1 MRKTFLGISLA
12 VISFLLL
19 FNPVAGASEV
29 KNHNVKVFVNETEI
43 IFDANSGRP
52 YINKDNR
59 TMLPFRKVAEAAKA
73 EVEWVAAE
81 QKAIALNSSNNV
93 EMIVGKKEY
102 RKNGKVETM
111 DTEMVLDPAEGRTY
125 APFRAIS
132 EGLGYQ
138 VDYTRVV
145 QKSNN
150 KEILAVFN
158 FTQGQ
163 SQQEQQRIIERVKNE
178 LQGLGANDAD
188 FRYEGAKSS
197 DGKANGSGKLYENNQ
212 LIYEGVF
219 ANDLPHGE
227 GVLYKDG
234 LVHFKGTFANGKPTK
249 GMIYNTE
256 GNKLFD
262 GNISYWKDDEFIG
275 EGLIFAA
282 DNTII
287 YQGELMVA
295 GGELAL
301 GDQGSLFYDSGELF
315 FKGDLYGDVPYGKGS
330 FYNKDGSL
338 IFEGE
343 F

>member
-1 MRKTFLGISLA
+1 MQRRHLSISLA
-12 VISFLLL
+12 VIIFLLL
-19 FNPVAGASEV
+19 FTPVVGASEV

-81 QKAIALNSSNNV
+81 QKAVALNSSNSV

-102 RKNGKVETM
+102 RKNGKVEIM

-178 LQGLGANDAD
+178 LQGLGTNNAD

-197 DGKANGSGKLYENNQ
+197 DGKANGSGKLYKNNQ

-219 ANDLPHGE
+219 ANDIPHGE
-227 GVLYKDG
+227 GVLCKDG
-234 LVHFKGTFANGKPTK
+234 LVRFQGTFANGEPTK
-249 GMIYNTE
+249 GVIFNTD
-256 GNKLFD
+256 GSKLFD
-262 GNISYWKDDEFIG
+262 GSISDWNDDSFIG
-275 EGLIFAA
+275 EGQLYA
-282 DNTII
+282 DNKVI
-287 YQGELMVA
+287 YQGELIMQ
-295 GGELAL
+295 GGGIAL
-301 GDQGSLFYDSGELF
+301 GKQGSLYYDSGELF

>member
-1 MRKTFLGISLA
+1 MQKRFIGISLA

-19 FNPVAGASEV
+19 FSTVVGASEAR
-29 KNHNVKVFVNETEI
+29 NYNVKVFVNETEI
-43 IFDANSGRP
+43 IFDDNTGRP

-73 EVEWVAAE
+73 EVQWVAAE
-81 QKAIALNSSNNV
+81 QKAVATNNANAV

-102 RKNGKVETM
+102 RKNGIVEMM
-111 DTEMVLDPAEGRTY
+111 DTEMILELSEGRTY

-145 QKSNN
+145 QKSDN

-163 SQQEQQRIIERVKNE
+163 SKEEQQNIIEEVKNR
-178 LQGLGANDAD
+178 LQGTDAAL
-188 FRYEGAKSS
+188 RYEGNTS
-197 DGKANGSGKLYENNQ
+197 DGKANGFGKLYLNNQ
-212 LIYEGVF
+212 LIYEGIF
-219 ANDLPHGE
+219 ANDLPHGD

-234 LVHFKGTFANGKPTK
+234 LVNFKGIFVNGEPTK
-249 GMIYNTE
+249 GVIFNAN
-256 GNKLFD
+256 GSKLFD
-262 GNISYWKDDEFIG
+262 GSISYWNDDGFIG
-275 EGLIFAA
+275 EGQLYA
-282 DNTII
+282 DNKVI
-287 YQGELMVA
+287 YQGELIMQ
-295 GGELAL
+295 GGGIAL
-301 GDQGSLFYDSGELF
+301 GNQGSLFYDSGELF
-315 FKGDLYGDVPYGKGS
+315 FKGDLYGDTPFGKGI